1 MVVVTKKFAIKPGS
15 VGRVFN
21 HLSHSTFA
29 GVLLLTFSIGHEI
42 SVEAVEGSAMVT
54 VLALLVYSL
63 MVVGKAALSFV
74 ITWLITRWVSKP
86 LPLRPVRLY
95 WILWTVI
102 WLLTFGG
109 IM

>member
-1 MVVVTKKFAIKPGS
+1 MVVVTKTFAIKPGS
-15 VGRVFN
+15 VGRAFS
-21 HLSHSTFA
+21 HLSHSAFA
-29 GVLLLTFSIGHEI
+29 GMLLLTFFIGHEI
-42 SVEAVEGSAMVT
+42 SVEAVEGSAMYA

-102 WLLTFGG
+102 WFLTLGG
-109 IM
+109 VM